1 MKLRRWVFVAGVV
14 LLGAG
19 LSACGGETAA
29 NDFEAG
35 ECTNDDLTGSV
46 GDIET
51 VDCDEVHT
59 AEAYAQFDVDGDDF
73 PGTEEIQTEGAE
85 GCQGDRFEDYVGL
98 SYAESIYLADGIVP
112 SEDSWEAGDRTV
124 ICVIGG
130 TTDGSE
136 LEGSAE
142 GTNE

>member
-1 MKLRRWVFVAGVV
+1 MQVRRWVFVAGAV

-19 LSACGGETAA
+19 LSACGTPA

-35 ECTNDDLTGSV
+35 ECTNDSLTGSI

-51 VDCDEVHT
+51 VDCDEAHT
-59 AEAYAQFDVDGDDF
+59 AEAFAQFDIDGDDF
-73 PGTEEIQTEGAE
+73 PGASEIQAQGEE
-85 GCQGDRFEDYVGL
+85 GCQGDRFEEYVGV
-98 SYAESIYLADGIVP
+98 SYDASIYLATGIVP
-112 SEDSWEAGDRTV
+112 SEDSWDAGDRTV

-142 GTNE
+142 GTDV